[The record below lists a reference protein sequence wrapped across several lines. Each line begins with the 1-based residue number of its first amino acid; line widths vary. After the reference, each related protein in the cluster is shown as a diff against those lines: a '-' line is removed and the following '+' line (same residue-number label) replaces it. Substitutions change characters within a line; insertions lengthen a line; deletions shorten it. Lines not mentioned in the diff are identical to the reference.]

1 MHPTSK
7 ILSLKDKLQSYNMMS
22 SSSKKYKVPFE
33 PYDLTDVENLLN
45 ETEID
50 EYANS
55 AGPRNHPSASE
66 ETIKRVLFMKKEV
79 PFEEVDY

>member
-1 MHPTSK
+1 
-7 ILSLKDKLQSYNMMS
+7 
-22 SSSKKYKVPFE
+22 
-33 PYDLTDVENLLN
+33 LN
-45 ETEID
+45 ENEID